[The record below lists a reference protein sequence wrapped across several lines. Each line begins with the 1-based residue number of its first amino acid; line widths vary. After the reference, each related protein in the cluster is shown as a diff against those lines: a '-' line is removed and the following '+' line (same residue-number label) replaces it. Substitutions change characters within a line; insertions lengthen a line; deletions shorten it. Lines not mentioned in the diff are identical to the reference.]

1 MAYLTCQGV
10 IEAMEAC
17 QQRDGC
23 NTCPLGINGEVTGI
37 TSTDDCQAILY
48 REAIEAIERLT
59 TENERLLKMVEVK
72 PARQFVQ
79 VPRKDGKTMKS
90 MEKAKES
97 FDKVGY
103 PNDDTI

>member
-10 IEAMEAC
+10 IDAMEAC

-48 REAIEAIERLT
+48 REAIEVIKRLT
-59 TENERLLKMVEVK
+59 TENERLLKMAK
-72 PARQFVQ
+72 PVRQFVQ
-79 VPRKDGKTMKS
+79 APGKDGRVMKS
-90 MEKAKES
+90 MEEAKES

>member
-23 NTCPLGINGEVTGI
+23 NTCPLGINGEVSGI

-48 REAIEAIERLT
+48 KEAIGVIK
-59 TENERLLKMVEVK
+59 RLLKMVEFK
-72 PARQFVQ
+72 QTRQFVQ
-79 VPRKDGKTMKS
+79 VPREDGKVMKS
-90 MEKAKES
+90 MEEAKEI
-97 FDKVGY
+97 FENVGY
-103 PNDDTI
+103 KADDTI

>member
-37 TSTDDCQAILY
+37 TSTDDCQGILY
-48 REAIEAIERLT
+48 REAIEAIKRLT
-59 TENERLLKMVEVK
+59 KENEILLKMAK
-72 PARQFVQ
+72 PVRQFVQ
-79 VPRKDGKTMKS
+79 VPREDGKTMKS
-90 MEKAKES
+90 TEEAKGI